1 MRNPVER
8 VKIIKAKILLINAI
22 IEEFAGNLNKI
33 LADER
38 VLRPAV
44 LMHLVAISE
53 QIDKLKEENSF
64 EILEKF
70 SRSDLKGINDM
81 RNFIAHD
88 YEGVDLAV
96 VETALKYG
104 LPSLEKSV
112 DKILKKS
119 EPQVKEPAARYSSG
133 KKKPPHKK
141 S

>member
-1 MRNPVER
+1 MRNPVDR
-8 VKIIKAKILLINAI
+8 VKIIKAKILLIKEI
-22 IEEFAGNLNKI
+22 IKDYAGNLNEI
-33 LADER
+33 LEDEKM
-38 VLRPAV
+38 LRPAV

-53 QIDKLKEENSF
+53 QINKLKEENSF

-96 VETALKYG
+96 VEAALRFG
-104 LPSLEKSV
+104 LPSLENSV

-119 EPQVKEPAARYSSG
+119 EQQVKEPTAKYRTG
-133 KKKPPHKK
+133 KKKPKK